1 MSRPRTDNAQ
11 FNVVYFDKPVDL
23 GSISGSTTISSLS
36 NKITKIVMTDVTVLN
51 LPAMTSDETV
61 SIMLMV
67 KQDATGGRTLT
78 IYGDGSIEAIN
89 LSEFDFSSGTANQ
102 ICYVTLL
109 WDSER
114 WAFTTSR
121 WFD

>member
-1 MSRPRTDNAQ
+1 MSKTKTDNAQ
-11 FNVVYFDKPVDL
+11 FNIVYFDKPVDL
-23 GSISGSTTISSLS
+23 GSISGSTTITALS
-36 NKITKIVMTDVTVLN
+36 NKITKFVMTDVTVLN
-51 LPAMTSDETV
+51 LPPMTSEETA

-67 KQDATGGRTLT
+67 KQDAIGGRALT
-78 IYGDGSIEAIN
+78 IYGDGSTETVN
-89 LSEFDFSSGTANQ
+89 LSEFDFSAGAANQ